1 MCVKLIPRYIWR
13 SQKMGKEMCLDVEN
27 QVVMSNDLIKGK
39 SNLSLNEL
47 KLLRLTIMQVLAD
60 DKDLLTYQ
68 VKIQDLAKILD
79 ITSPSI
85 YRDVMEMCK
94 HLLQEIVCV
103 GDGNPKHKWQ
113 MFQWCSRCR
122 YEDGIITIRLHDD
135 LKPYLIQLKK
145 HYTQYMLQDILMLKT
160 VYAVRIYELIR
171 EEMKYQ
177 EVYAAKTATVSLDV
191 DTIRKATDTEKKYA
205 QIGIYKLR
213 VIESA
218 LNEINEKSCYHIT
231 YSDIKR
237 SRKIIGFQFK
247 IESKN
252 NYRG

>member
-1 MCVKLIPRYIWR
+1 MIMWR
-13 SQKMGKEMCLDVEN
+13 SQEMEKEMCLDVEN

-47 KLLRLTIMQVLAD
+47 KLLRLTIMQVIAE
-60 DKDLLTYQ
+60 DKDLMTYQ
-68 VKIQDLAKILD
+68 VKISDLANILD

-122 YEDGIITIRLHDD
+122 YKNGVITIRLHDD
-135 LKPYLIQLKK
+135 LKPYLIQLKQ

-160 VYAVRIYELIR
+160 VYAVRLYELIR
-171 EEMKYQ
+171 EEMKGQ
-177 EVYAAKTATVSLDV
+177 KVYADKTATVSLDV
-191 DTIRKATDTEKKYA
+191 ETIRKATDTENKYEKMGMFK
-205 QIGIYKLR
+205 QR
-213 VIESA
+213 VIDSA
-218 LNEINEKSCYHIT
+218 ISEIKEKSCFNIT
-231 YSDIKR
+231 YNDIKE
-237 SRKIIGFQFK
+237 SRKIVGFKFK

-252 NYRG
+252 NIYKD